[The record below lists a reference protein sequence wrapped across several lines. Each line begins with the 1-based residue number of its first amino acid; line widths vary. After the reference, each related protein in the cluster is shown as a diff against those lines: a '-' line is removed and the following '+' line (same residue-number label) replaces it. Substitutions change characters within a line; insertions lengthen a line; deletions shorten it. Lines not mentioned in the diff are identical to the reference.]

1 MTQKELAYIED
12 AISHE
17 QIIISILEDMQNNL
31 KDDNLISFISDELDN
46 HNDIKEDLIEL
57 LKEKQN
63 GW

>member
-1 MTQKELAYIED
+1 
-12 AISHE
+12 
-17 QIIISILEDMQNNL
+17 MQNNL

-63 GW
+63 G

>member
-1 MTQKELAYIED
+1 MTQKELAYVHD

-63 GW
+63 E

>member
-31 KDDNLISFISDELDN
+31 QDDNLISYISDELDN

-63 GW
+63 G

>member
-63 GW
+63 G

>member
-63 GW
+63 E